1 MWGRKERKR
10 NTERKRQVLA
20 CLFRRAMGKESR
32 VDGAYLLKGPFTA
45 EYICSDIA
53 AIGPQADQGTA
64 WVSPA
69 R

>member
-1 MWGRKERKR
+1 MGEEREKEIQRGRGKYYPASSEEQWEKR
-10 NTERKRQVLA
+10 AGVN
-20 CLFRRAMGKESR
+20 
-32 VDGAYLLKGPFTA
+32 GAYLLKGPFTA